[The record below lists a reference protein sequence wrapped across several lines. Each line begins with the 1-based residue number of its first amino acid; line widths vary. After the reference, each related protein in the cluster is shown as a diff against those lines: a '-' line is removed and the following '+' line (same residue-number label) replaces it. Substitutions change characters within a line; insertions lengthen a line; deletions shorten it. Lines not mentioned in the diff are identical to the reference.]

1 MGMLR
6 TTAGTGRGRTRTA
19 SAALVVTLLLGSSC
33 GGGDEDVSEVV
44 QGAEQDD
51 DRSAEPGEGLDAEPD
66 SEREELSSDD
76 LDDASLTLD
85 DMPAGWTTAPE
96 LLEDDEQETE
106 GECAFDPDR
115 GDGNELEVAFKEGET
130 GPFVIQVIGEFDDDD
145 DAEAFMDEFAEYAE
159 RCRSS
164 EEDGVTT
171 TFDPLSFPDIA
182 DESQSYRVSIDDPE
196 AVPAELNVVL
206 FRKGDRASVLALLS
220 VFESPDAALTE
231 ELAMVAADRL

>member
-1 MGMLR
+1 MV
-6 TTAGTGRGRTRTA
+6 AG
-19 SAALVVTLLLGSSC
+19 ALLVTLLLGGAC
-33 GGGDEDVSEVV
+33 GDDDEDVSEVV

-51 DRSAEPGEGLDAEPD
+51 EGGAEPGEGLSAEPD
-66 SEREELSSDD
+66 SEREELTSDD

-85 DMPAGWTTAPE
+85 DMPTGWTTAPE
-96 LLEDDEQETE
+96 LLEDDEQATE

-115 GDGNELEVAFKEGET
+115 GDGNELEVAFKEGDT

-145 DAEAFMDEFAEYAE
+145 EAEAFMDEFAEYAE

-171 TFDPLSFPDIA
+171 TVDPLSFPDVA

-196 AVPAELNVVL
+196 AASAELNVVL
-206 FRKGDRASVLALLS
+206 FRKGERASVVAVFS
-220 VFESPDAALTE
+220 VFGSPDAELTE
-231 ELAMVAADRL
+231 DVTLTAVERL